1 MNSGSQ
7 KFLRNV
13 KTILHYRKENIGE
26 FERSIGKCTG
36 WMSRAELA
44 GSSITLDA
52 AFEIAA
58 KLKMPFE
65 DIMDRDWETEFK
77 RAEIQDELNALEQRR
92 RALQA
97 ELESV

>member
-1 MNSGSQ
+1 MNSGS
-7 KFLRNV
+7 KRFVRNV
-13 KTILHYRKENIGE
+13 KTILRHNKASIGE
-26 FERSIGKCTG
+26 FERSIDRSTG
-36 WMSRAELA
+36 WFSRIEA
-44 GSSITLDA
+44 SDISISLDT

-58 KLKMPFE
+58 KLRIPFE
-65 DIMDRDWETEFK
+65 DIMDRDWETEYK